1 VPARRGRRPTERGPA
16 TEHGPAVAR
25 PPDGRGREPG
35 AGASR
40 LLIDGR
46 NVQFALA
53 RGARGLRGWGAA
65 LPTTALIARLRAAF
79 GPPNE
84 VELILD
90 GHPGGS
96 PSGRVAPA
104 FTVTF
109 SRHATADQVIGD
121 RVAEALRA
129 LGPAGAWSVIVV
141 TDDREVRDH
150 ARRNGARVEGTAWLV
165 DRMAAPSRQAGPPG
179 TAIGQGRPPR
189 TPRTPRSG

>member
-1 VPARRGRRPTERGPA
+1 VPARRRRAPDARGAP
-16 TEHGPAVAR
+16 VAR
-25 PPDGRGREPG
+25 ASISRGQQP
-35 AGASR
+35 AIGASR

-53 RGARGLRGWGAA
+53 RGIRGGSQR
-65 LPTTALIARLRAAF
+65 LPTTALVARLRAAF

-90 GHPGGS
+90 GHSGGS

-129 LGPAGAWSVIVV
+129 LGPAGAWSVVVV

-165 DRMAAPSRQAGPPG
+165 DRLATPPTEARRPG
-179 TAIGQGRPPR
+179 TAIGQGRAPR
-189 TPRTPRSG
+189 TRRSG

>member
-1 VPARRGRRPTERGPA
+1 VPARKGRRPTGRAGGAIAQAPA
-16 TEHGPAVAR
+16 GHG
-25 PPDGRGREPG
+25 GEPS

-40 LLIDGR
+40 VLIDGR

-53 RGARGLRGWGAA
+53 RGMRGGSAA
-65 LPTTALIARLRAAF
+65 LPTTALVARLRAAF

-129 LGPAGAWSVIVV
+129 LGPAGAWSVVVV
-141 TDDREVRDH
+141 TDDREVRDN
-150 ARRNGARVEGTAWLV
+150 ARQNGARVEGTAWLV
-165 DRMAAPSRQAGPPG
+165 DRLGSPSSPTARPG

-189 TPRTPRSG
+189 TPRSG